1 MHCKNNFFSIKD
13 VLNVFH
19 TNNRFI
25 RRPLRILNYTNN
37 EEFHS
42 NYDYLLSYAKK
53 NEIKHLQYDNRN
65 ILESKDIIRMDSF
78 FSLLNKMEESK
89 SCLLNNIKNKLIY
102 LFMKDKEYLFK
113 QQAFLLFL
121 RDFTSLKSSFGV
133 KSYMFLIKNLDLKEM
148 GEHYQE
154 LFELLFREARKFNIS
169 IILLSITKEKYNVV
183 SPLLKEFEI
192 NACRLKGVENVN

>member
-13 VLNVFH
+13 ILDVFH

-42 NYDYLLSYAKK
+42 NYDYLLSYANK

-102 LFMKDKEYLFK
+102 LFMKNKEYLFK

-121 RDFTSLKSSFGV
+121 RDFTYLKSSFGV

-183 SPLLKEFEI
+183 RPLLKEFEI